1 MNMERG
7 TFTSKIGFVLA
18 AVGAAAG
25 LGNIWK
31 FPYMAGQY
39 GGSAFLLIY
48 LISVVV
54 LGIPLLLAEIS
65 LGKETRT
72 SLIGAYEHF
81 SKKRAWKGVGYLGVL
96 TSVIVL
102 GFYTMVG
109 GWSIYYIFASMKGD
123 FNGLTP
129 DQFGQYFG
137 GFISQASLPIIF
149 QVIFLLFT
157 VIIAIKGVEKGI
169 EKSNKIL
176 MPLLTVLL
184 VILMFRSLTLP
195 NASKGL
201 EFLFNFDF
209 SKVTPLMIL
218 AALGQA
224 FFSLSLGMGGMLTY
238 GSYLPKE
245 MPIKN
250 TVIQIALYDT
260 AFSFLI
266 SLVIFPAI
274 FSFNFEPTAGPPLV
288 FIILPAIFSKI
299 PLGQFFAV
307 VFFALVTVA
316 ALTSAI
322 NILEI
327 GLATLVDRKGY
338 SRKKAS
344 LILSAIILVFGI
356 PSSLSFG
363 MLSNVKLFGLSLFE
377 LMDFFASNISLPIGG
392 ILLALYVGFVWGI
405 KKAMVSVG
413 FQPEDKLAKAW
424 AISLQYI
431 APIIVFAVLLQVTGL
446 FKVFGI
452 F

>member
-1 MNMERG
+1 MNHERG
-7 TFTSKIGFVLA
+7 SFTSKIGFLLA

-39 GGSAFLLIY
+39 GGSAFLLVY
-48 LISVVV
+48 LISVVI

-72 SLIGAYEHF
+72 GIVGAFEAF
-81 SKKRAWKGVGYLGVL
+81 SKKKRWKGVGYLGVF
-96 TSVIVL
+96 TSIVVL

-109 GWSIYYIFASMKGD
+109 GWSIFYMFAAIKGD
-123 FNGLTP
+123 FTGLTP

-137 GFISQASLPIIF
+137 SFISQSFQPIIF
-149 QVIFLLFT
+149 QIIFLLLT
-157 VIIAIKGVEKGI
+157 VFIAVRGVEKGI

-176 MPLLTVLL
+176 MPLLTLLL

-195 NASKGL
+195 GATKGL
-201 EFLFNFDF
+201 DFLFNFDL
-209 SKVTPLMIL
+209 SKLTPLMIL

-245 MPIKN
+245 MPIKK
-250 TVIQIALYDT
+250 TVVQIALYDT
-260 AFSFLI
+260 IFSLLI

-274 FSFNFEPTAGPPLV
+274 FSFNFEPAAGPPLV
-288 FIILPAIFSKI
+288 FITLPAIFTKI
-299 PLGQFFAV
+299 PFGTFFATL
-307 VFFALVTVA
+307 FFALVTVA

-327 GLATLVDRKGY
+327 ALATFVDRKGY
-338 SRKKAS
+338 SRIKSGAILS
-344 LILSAIILVFGI
+344 ILILIFGI

-363 MLSNVKLFGLSLFE
+363 ALGQVKLFGLSIFE
-377 LMDFFASNISLPIGG
+377 LMDFFASNISLPLGG
-392 ILLALYVGFVWGI
+392 ILLALYVGFVWGM
-405 KKAMVSVG
+405 KKAMASVG
-413 FQPEDKLAKAW
+413 FTPQDKLAKAW
-424 AISLQYI
+424 GISLQYI
-431 APIIVFAVLLQVTGL
+431 APIIVFFVLLQVTGV
-446 FKVFGI
+446 FKALGI
-452 F
+452 Y

>member
-1 MNMERG
+1 MNQNRDM
-7 TFTSKIGFVLA
+7 FTSRIGFLLA
-18 AVGAAAG
+18 SVGAAAG

-39 GGSAFLLIY
+39 GGAAFLLVY

-72 SLIGAYEHF
+72 NIIGAYEAF
-81 SKKRAWKGVGYLGVL
+81 TSKKCWKYVGYLGVF
-96 TSVIVL
+96 TSVVVL
-102 GFYTMVG
+102 GFYSMVG
-109 GWSIYYIFASMKGD
+109 GWSIYYMFASMKGD
-123 FNGLTP
+123 FTGLTP

-137 GFISQASLPIIF
+137 SFISQPFQPIFF
-149 QVIFLLFT
+149 QILFLLLTLLIT
-157 VIIAIKGVEKGI
+157 VKGVEKGI
-169 EKSNKIL
+169 EKANKIM
-176 MPLLTVLL
+176 MPLLTVFV
-184 VILMFRSLTLP
+184 VILIIRSLTLP
-195 NASKGL
+195 GASKGL
-201 EFLFNFDF
+201 EFLFHFDF
-209 SKVTPLMIL
+209 SKITPLVIL

-245 MPIKN
+245 MPIKK
-250 TVIQIALYDT
+250 TVVQIALYDT
-260 AFSFLI
+260 VFSFFI

-274 FSFNFEPTAGPPLV
+274 FSFHFEPTAGPSLV
-288 FIILPAIFSKI
+288 FITLPAIFTKI
-299 PLGQFFAV
+299 PFGSFFALI
-307 VFFALVTVA
+307 FFALVTVA

-327 GLATLVDRKGY
+327 ALAAIIDRQGY
-338 SRKKAS
+338 SRIKAVVILS
-344 LILSAIILVFGI
+344 VLILLFGI

-363 MLSNVKLFGLSLFE
+363 VLSNVKLFGLSLFE
-377 LMDFFASNISLPIGG
+377 LMDFFASNISLPLGG

-413 FQPEDKLAKAW
+413 FTPQDRIAKAW
-424 AISLQYI
+424 AISIQYV
-431 APIIVFAVLLQVTGL
+431 APIIVFAVFLQVTGI
-446 FKVFGI
+446 FKVLGI